1 MILNILGQVDTLIQE
16 INNNP
21 EITDKSNIISLTS
34 NEIADILLKIT
45 KEIRKDFSVDVLLEN
60 IVNILCNAGIAE
72 RVLLFQVKRE
82 PQRALLTHYCENG
95 YVSTFNPIGFQLD
108 LLDAPMF
115 KLFDLSKKRNLQV
128 EDMSKYIKLPN
139 YLFRNKFK
147 ALFIK
152 LKSRSILLNAGSNE
166 KITAALSLQ
175 FSTKCVVWSNEVEK
189 LVQSV
194 VDQVANAIEQHDE
207 KRKKELLK
215 KDIIQLQE
223 KAIREQEELL
233 RCFAS
238 DIHDLPCS
246 IIPNLKQAIK
256 TKDFEECER
265 LVDELY
271 NNLRQLMNEYVVP
284 DISLLGFGS
293 TIYQFINGFRKTFKG
308 KVLLSMPQ
316 EDLNISQKKA
326 IEIFKVI
333 KEWFCNIEKHSY
345 ASEVDFS
352 LEKLNEDYILISI
365 SDNGRGFDIGD
376 NKNLGYGMLNM
387 KNRLSELNSK
397 YEIKSKLGEGSIIR
411 IQMCTV

>member
-1 MILNILGQVDTLIQE
+1 MILNLLGQFDSFVQE
-16 INNNP
+16 IYSDP
-21 EITDKSNIISLTS
+21 EITERSNIISLTS
-34 NEIADILLKIT
+34 NEIAEISLRVT
-45 KEIRKDFSVDVLLEN
+45 KEIRKDLSVDILLEN
-60 IVNILCNAGIAE
+60 IVNIICEAGIAE
-72 RVLLFQVKRE
+72 RVLLFQVKHD
-82 PQRALLTHYCENG
+82 PQRALLTHYCEGG
-95 YVSTFNPIGFQLD
+95 YVSKFNPIGFQLD

-115 KLFDLSKKRNLQV
+115 KLFDIPKKRSLQI
-128 EDMSKYIKLPN
+128 EDMSKYIRLPN

-152 LKSRSILLNAGSNE
+152 LKTRSILLNAGSNE

-189 LVQSV
+189 LIQSI
-194 VDQVANAIEQHDE
+194 VDQVANAIEQHDV
-207 KRKKELLK
+207 KRNKETLK
-215 KDIIQLQE
+215 KDIIRLQE

-246 IIPNLKQAIK
+246 IIPNLRQAIK
-256 TKDFEECER
+256 LKDFEECER

-271 NNLRQLMNEYVVP
+271 ANLRQLMNEYVVP

-293 TIYQFINGFRKTFKG
+293 TIYQFVNGFRKTFKG

-316 EDLNISQKKA
+316 DDISIDQRKA
-326 IEIFKVI
+326 LEIFKVI
-333 KEWFCNIEKHSY
+333 KEWFCNIEKHSD

-365 SDNGRGFDIGD
+365 SDNGKGFDLSD
-376 NKNLGYGMLNM
+376 NKKLGYGILNI
-387 KNRLSELNSK
+387 KNRLSELNAK
-397 YEIKSKLGEGSIIR
+397 YEIKSQIEEGSLIR
-411 IQMCTV
+411 IQMCTG